1 MRDEAFHLYECG
13 CKMQHVFF
21 FSCGPEPS
29 GVLLRNT
36 VDILS
41 TKYVFCVFVK
51 APHLVPLG
59 QEIGV
64 KCHLRW
70 QLYILG
76 LQCYSVIMLGKHVHT
91 HVEEILVHCN
101 LMFHMK
107 IGDLIVMITYTGP
120 IDAIVYK
127 ICSLKQGCTILTV
140 LEKGFCL
147 CI

>member
-1 MRDEAFHLYECG
+1 MRLFTCMNVDAKCN
-13 CKMQHVFF
+13 MS
-21 FSCGPEPS
+21 FSFPVALSPR
-29 GVLLRNT
+29 VLLRNT

-51 APHLVPLG
+51 APRLVPLG

-107 IGDLIVMITYTGP
+107 IGDLIVMITYT
-120 IDAIVYK
+120 
-127 ICSLKQGCTILTV
+127 
-140 LEKGFCL
+140 
-147 CI
+147 